1 MGKNNIYSAKWPAPV
16 SISFLISI
24 IIAAM
29 MPLIFRL
36 MGVMDHS
43 TLAPLMLAIPS
54 SCLLISWSLWQLVNS
69 KQEHNMSQQ
78 ISYKPDENKPA
89 YEINK
94 IKRNYTQMAL
104 ICYLGAVIDSIW
116 EIYDGKEISA
126 LYWLILG
133 LVTMMLV
140 FYMGL
145 TFIIRRKGA

>member
-16 SISFLISI
+16 SIRFLISI

-116 EIYDGKEISA
+116 EIYDGKEISS

-145 TFIIRRKGA
+145 AFIIRRKGA

>member
-116 EIYDGKEISA
+116 EIYDGKEISS

>member
-1 MGKNNIYSAKWPAPV
+1 
-16 SISFLISI
+16 
-24 IIAAM
+24 M

-116 EIYDGKEISA
+116 EIYDGKEISS

>member
-1 MGKNNIYSAKWPAPV
+1 MGKNNIYSAKWPTPV

-116 EIYDGKEISA
+116 EIYDGKEISS

>member
-29 MPLIFRL
+29 MPLIFRF
-36 MGVMDHS
+36 MGVTDHS

-54 SCLLISWSLWQLVNS
+54 SCILISWSLWQLVNS

-116 EIYDGKEISA
+116 EIYDGKEISS

>member
-36 MGVMDHS
+36 MGVTDHS

-54 SCLLISWSLWQLVNS
+54 SCILISWSLWQLVNS

-116 EIYDGKEISA
+116 EIYDGKEISS

>member
-78 ISYKPDENKPA
+78 ISHKPDENKPA

-116 EIYDGKEISA
+116 EIYDGKEISS

>member
-89 YEINK
+89 YETNK

-133 LVTMMLV
+133 LVTMMLI